1 MGISTPA
8 ARPTRLARNPLGGS
22 PPGFHRTILYYN
34 LSIVC
39 LEGVSNGDD
48 TSPPTSGPAPI
59 EPRKPLLRALSG
71 IADRTPPIWL
81 MRQAGRYL
89 PEYRA
94 LRGRAGSFLDLC
106 YDSDLAAEATLQ
118 PVRRFGLDAAIL
130 FSDILVVPHAL
141 GRDVRFEE
149 GIGPR
154 LEPVRDLADL
164 AGVDAAGVADRLAP
178 VYRAVRRARDA
189 LPPRTALIGFAG
201 APWTVASYM
210 VEGGGSRTF
219 ARAVRWAEDAPESFG
234 SLIDLLTDA
243 AARHLIAQ
251 VESGAEAV
259 QIFDSWAGVLPEA
272 SFRRCCVHPVAAIV
286 TRVRAACPQV
296 PVIVFARLPPRR
308 YLELARD
315 AAPDAV
321 SVDDGVDP
329 GWARRMLQPHC
340 AVQGN
345 LDPLLL
351 VRGGEPME
359 REAGRIL
366 DALGGGA
373 FVFNLGRG
381 VVPETPPDHVAQL
394 VEIVRTRRR

>member
-1 MGISTPA
+1 
-8 ARPTRLARNPLGGS
+8 
-22 PPGFHRTILYYN
+22 
-34 LSIVC
+34 
-39 LEGVSNGDD
+39 
-48 TSPPTSGPAPI
+48 
-59 EPRKPLLRALSG
+59 
-71 IADRTPPIWL
+71 

-94 LRGRAGSFLDLC
+94 LRKRAGSFLDLC
-106 YDSDLAAEATLQ
+106 YDPDLAAEATLQ

-149 GIGPR
+149 GVGPR

-164 AGVDAAGVADRLAP
+164 AGADPAGIVGRLSP
-178 VYRAVRRARDA
+178 VYQAVRRVRDA
-189 LPPRTALIGFAG
+189 LPPQTALIGFAG
-201 APWTVASYM
+201 APWTVACYM
-210 VEGGGSRTF
+210 VEGGGGPF

-243 AARHLIAQ
+243 TARHLIAQ

-272 SFRRCCVHPVAAIV
+272 SFRRCCVRPVAAVIA
-286 TRVRAACPQV
+286 RVREACPQV
-296 PVIVFARLPPRR
+296 PVIVFARLPQRR
-308 YLELARD
+308 WPGLARD

-321 SVDDGVDP
+321 SVDGGVDP
-329 GWARRMLQPHC
+329 SWARRMLQPYC

-345 LDPLLL
+345 LDPSLL
-351 VRGGEPME
+351 VRGGEPMA
-359 REAGRIL
+359 RAAGRIL

-373 FVFNLGRG
+373 FVFNLGHG

-394 VEIVRTRRR
+394 VEIVRARRR

>member
-1 MGISTPA
+1 
-8 ARPTRLARNPLGGS
+8 
-22 PPGFHRTILYYN
+22 
-34 LSIVC
+34 
-39 LEGVSNGDD
+39 
-48 TSPPTSGPAPI
+48 
-59 EPRKPLLRALSG
+59 
-71 IADRTPPIWL
+71 

-94 LRGRAGSFLDLC
+94 LRRRAGSFLDLC
-106 YDSDLAAEATLQ
+106 YDPDLAAEATLQ

-164 AGVDAAGVADRLAP
+164 TGADPAGIAGRLSP
-178 VYRAVRRARDA
+178 VYQAVRRVRDV
-189 LPPRTALIGFAG
+189 LPPQTALIGFAG
-201 APWTVASYM
+201 APWTVACYM
-210 VEGGGSRTF
+210 VEGGGGGAF

-243 AARHLIAQ
+243 TARHLIAQ

-259 QIFDSWAGVLPEA
+259 QIFDSWAGILPEA
-272 SFRRCCVHPVAAIV
+272 SFRRCCVQPVAAVIA
-286 TRVRAACPQV
+286 RVRESCPQV
-296 PVIVFARLPPRR
+296 PVIVFARLPQGRWPG
-308 YLELARD
+308 LARA

-321 SVDDGVDP
+321 SVDSGVDP
-329 GWARRMLQPHC
+329 GWARRMLQPRC

-345 LDPLLL
+345 LDPALL
-351 VRGGEPME
+351 VRGGEPMA
-359 REAGRIL
+359 RAAGRIL

-373 FVFNLGRG
+373 FVFNLGHG
-381 VVPETPPDHVAQL
+381 VVPETPPDHVVRL
-394 VEIVRTRRR
+394 VEIVRTPRR